1 MATAGIPTPPRER
14 PGTEEFDVVVVGG
27 GGSGLAAAIT
37 AAENGARVA
46 MLEKATSLRGST
58 GRSIGSI
65 AAAGT
70 SEQHALGV
78 ADTPQ
83 EHAEDYLKIAGSYAD
98 REDRELVRLLTENV
112 TETYSWLK
120 GLGMVFFGPVPDPG
134 HRHPRLHNIL
144 PTSESYIHHLA
155 KRANAVGVAIA
166 LNTGAESLVQDPRGR
181 VVGVRTLDGDGRQRT
196 FSARN
201 AVVLASGDFSNSPAL
216 KKEFISDEVA
226 DYVAVNPF
234 AQGDAQRMAR
244 ALGAQVVGGEVFD
257 VPSLRFMP
265 PPSEGL
271 YGLLQKLPP
280 GKMLTTP
287 IRWGLANL
295 PQPVIR
301 SLVMGFVTT
310 YLSPDV
316 SMFANGAILIDAD
329 GQLCSDS
336 SEPIPIVTAR
346 LGERGGY
353 LVGDRDLYDRYSR
366 EPHHV
371 ATAPGLAYAY
381 MPDFKRSRRD
391 IYHEAGTVA
400 RARRSHR
407 CACPRPPGVGR
418 PGLRRVR
425 ARGGP
430 QPRAVLCHGT
440 SAVPARAD
448 QRRAAGVALLGGA
461 RRGRSADSRLVR
473 GGQRRA
479 RRDPAHGVRPPPWL
493 GLHIRPDRRSQR
505 GPLPEP
511 DPPVSTAKE
520 RSHP

>member
-14 PGTEEFDVVVVGG
+14 PGAEEFDVVVVGG

-287 IRWGLANL
+287 IRWGLAHL

-316 SMFANGAILIDAD
+316 SMFANGAILVDAA

-353 LVGDRDLYDRYSR
+353 LVGDRDVYDRYSR
-366 EPHHV
+366 EPHYV

-400 RARRSHR
+400 ELAALIGVPAHALQESVDRACAGPKTAAPHRAPFFAMGPVRSLLVQTNGGLR
-407 CACPRPPGVGR
+407 VSPSLEVLDEDGQPI
-418 PGLRRVR
+418 PGLY
-425 ARGGP
+425 
-430 QPRAVLCHGT
+430 
-440 SAVPARAD
+440 
-448 QRRAAGVALLGGA
+448 AAGNAGQGGILLMGYGHHLGWA
-461 RRGRSADSRLVR
+461 FTSGRIAGRNAAHC
-473 GGQRRA
+473 RA
-479 RRDPAHGVRPPPWL
+479 
-493 GLHIRPDRRSQR
+493 
-505 GPLPEP
+505 
-511 DPPVSTAKE
+511 
-520 RSHP
+520 